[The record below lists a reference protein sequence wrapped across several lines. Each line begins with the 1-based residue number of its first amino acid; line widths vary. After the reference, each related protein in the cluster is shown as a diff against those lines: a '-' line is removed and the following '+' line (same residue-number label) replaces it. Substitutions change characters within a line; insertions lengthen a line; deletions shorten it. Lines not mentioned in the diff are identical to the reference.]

1 MVLKHA
7 SSNGGKQVYLGW
19 CPVAACCSIIE
30 NACDTR
36 DWVVQEYVPLQYPT
50 GAAEP
55 EPDTD
60 PIWIA
65 FVIRGRYAGGLVPLL
80 SARDYPGMTTA
91 TSMAD
96 SRNGDES
103 VRLAPSPRT
112 SSERRLGEQ
121 RQPGLG

>member
-19 CPVAACCSIIE
+19 CTPVVAWCSIIE

-36 DWVVQEYVPLQYPT
+36 DWVVQEYVSPQYPP

-60 PIWIA
+60 PIWSA
-65 FVIRGRYAGGLVPLL
+65 FVIRGRCAGGLVPPL
-80 SARDYPGMTTA
+80 SARDYPGITTA
-91 TSMAD
+91 TSMAG
-96 SRNGDES
+96 SRNGDEN
-103 VRLAPSPRT
+103 VRLAPIAKDF
-112 SSERRLGEQ
+112 ELKEAK
-121 RQPGLG
+121 